1 VDEPAIAVLPF
12 PLTNTL
18 VTSRN
23 PSTNINPT
31 ATTHFNLFVL
41 PALIAAA
48 SAQPTEAP
56 KTNGLFARDEYRWCL
71 GA

>member
-1 VDEPAIAVLPF
+1 M
-12 PLTNTL
+12 
-18 VTSRN
+18 
-23 PSTNINPT
+23 
-31 ATTHFNLFVL
+31 HFNLFVP

-56 KTNGLFARDEYRWCL
+56 NRQTNGLFARDEYRWCL